1 MSSQGTWVRG
11 EIYAAGEHIA
21 TYENDL
27 TTPTTFF
34 THSDHL
40 GTERVQTAVNG
51 SSCETITN
59 TAFGDGMNETG
70 SCDPTALRFTDKL
83 RDYETNL
90 DDFGARFYSSQLG
103 RFMSADWSAVPEA
116 VPYANLNNPQTLNL
130 YAIVADNPE
139 TFADLDGH
147 CEKGET
153 AASACP
159 DPPDTGSSLGEPSSE
174 KVIEHPT
181 GTVPSTSVAQ
191 EAQAKQQENQTQQ
204 QKDDQ
209 AYHQALQQREQQ
221 FRDQQAG
228 PAPGSE
234 AYVQA
239 TLGKAGQE
247 ADQQMKVLGTAMAG
261 VEAVGVAP
269 IVATS
274 ETAETVVAGARAGA
288 NTVATALDNSVESA
302 TRPASSAADRFIPGG
317 SAAIKDFAEAFA
329 EPTKAATTPAGIAGA
344 IVRTVFDR
352 IF

>member
-1 MSSQGTWVRG
+1 MRG

-103 RFMSADWSAVPEA
+103 RFMSADWSAVPA
-116 VPYANLNNPQTLNL
+116 PVPYANLNNPQTLNL

-147 CEKGET
+147 CQDGDT
-153 AASACP
+153 AQSACATPFGANAGAFGEPAPNVAP
-159 DPPDTGSSLGEPSSE
+159 DQKTGTDTGPS
-174 KVIEHPT
+174 
-181 GTVPSTSVAQ
+181 PSQDAAQ
-191 EAQAKQQENQTQQ
+191 HAAQQ
-204 QKDDQ
+204 QKRSWWQRISSGFGSLVAAAVKTYQTYTKTNPESGKTYSGRTSGTGTPEQNVEARDQ
-209 AYHQALQQREQQ
+209 NHHMNEEGYSPAQLDKSSSSPEAIRGREQQ
-221 FRDQQAG
+221 LIEASGGAQSQGGTSGNAINGISPRNPNAQTYRDA
-228 PAPGSE
+228 
-234 AYVQA
+234 
-239 TLGKAGQE
+239 
-247 ADQQMKVLGTAMAG
+247 
-261 VEAVGVAP
+261 
-269 IVATS
+269 
-274 ETAETVVAGARAGA
+274 
-288 NTVATALDNSVESA
+288 
-302 TRPASSAADRFIPGG
+302 ASSEWGTSAEEWFQGMELHGLPPCPGC
-317 SAAIKDFAEAFA
+317 ER
-329 EPTKAATTPAGIAGA
+329 PH
-344 IVRTVFDR
+344 
-352 IF
+352 